1 MPESFILQSYLPNIS
16 VCDDLINAHENNA
29 NKQIGIVTN
38 FGQRLIDKTVKD
50 SEESAVLGDMAN
62 IYLSQ
67 LKTVLLE
74 YIEKYPQCNS
84 YNPFE
89 VVIPPQVQK
98 YKPGGGFFPWHTERP
113 HAKNQEIAS
122 RHLVFM
128 TYLNDV
134 TDAGETEFALQ
145 NLKVQPRKG
154 LTLIWP
160 ADWTH
165 THRGIAS
172 PTQEKYIVT
181 GWYHFT

>member
-1 MPESFILQSYLPNIS
+1 MPESFILQSYLPDIS

-29 NKQIGIVTN
+29 DKQIGAVTD
-38 FGQRLIDKTVKD
+38 FGKRLIDKAVKD

-67 LKTVLLE
+67 LDTVLLT
-74 YIEKYPQCNS
+74 YIAKYPQCNA
-84 YNPFE
+84 YNPFK
-89 VVIPPQVQK
+89 VVIPPQIQK
-98 YKPGGGFFPWHTERP
+98 YKPGGGFFPWHTERSN
-113 HAKNQEIAS
+113 ARNQEIAS

-165 THRGIAS
+165 THRGVAS

-181 GWYHFT
+181 GWFHFT